1 MFLFACLH
9 LQDFAASWLRRTFGG
24 WGALSPLPTSFEPVA
39 AIVQKCSDRVG
50 AASARGAAATVLSG
64 AAKYPSSSSSLSS
77 SGRPAAAHAYGGG
90 DDNTETSFQK
100 PAAASTGSYP
110 YSNAAA
116 AAETDLH
123 VSVYGNL
130 FVKYIPRLLLSRRD
144 AATSS
149 VSSSE

>member
-64 AAKYPSSSSSLSS
+64 AAKYPSTSSSLSS
-77 SGRPAAAHAYGGG
+77 GGRLAAAHAYGGG
-90 DDNTETSFQK
+90 DDETSFQK